1 MKIALFSLTKNRL
14 EYTQQ
19 TFKSLKKKTKIP
31 YDHFVLDQGSTDD
44 TVEWLKSFP
53 HKQGKIYVYPLA
65 MNIGI
70 NRGVN
75 FIVDKIGKDYD
86 IIVKIDNDV
95 EIETTDWLDKMIK
108 ALAPKSLISPY
119 VKGLIDNRGGVQ
131 RYTHIDKL
139 NIGLTPFIGGICMVG
154 HRSAWYEDSGG
165 WEFPSPKHAGGD
177 RSFCMKL
184 ELAGYK
190 FGYVENVIVKHV
202 ESTAG
207 QLEKYPVY
215 FEKRKVERTK
225 IF

>member
-1 MKIALFSLTKNRL
+1 MRIALFTLTKDRL
-14 EYTQQ
+14 EYTKQ
-19 TFKSLKKKTKIP
+19 TFTSLKKKTKLP
-31 YDHFVLDQGSTDD
+31 YDHFVLDQGSTDG
-44 TVEWLKSFP
+44 TVEWLQNFT
-53 HKQGKIYVYPLA
+53 HGLGKIYVYPLG

-75 FIVDKIGKDYD
+75 FIIDKIGKDYD

-95 EIETTDWLDKMIK
+95 EIETDGWLEKMIK
-108 ALAPKSLISPY
+108 VLAPKSVISPY

-131 RYTHIDKL
+131 RYSTIKEL
-139 NIGLTPFIGGICMVG
+139 NIGLTPFIGGICMIA
-154 HRSAWYEDSGG
+154 HSRAWYEDSGG
-165 WEFPSPKHAGGD
+165 WEFPVPKHSGGD

-190 FGYVENVIVKHV
+190 FGYKEDVIIKHI

-207 QLEKYPVY
+207 QLEKYPKY
-215 FEKRKVERTK
+215 FEKRKVEHSK